1 MSRVFVSL
9 IVWST
14 LAKLIPLFVSCN
26 GGGMLKNK
34 GELSDFAN
42 HSKSISALVVFGIF
56 LIMY

>member
-42 HSKSISALVVFGIF
+42 HSKSISALQC
-56 LIMY
+56 